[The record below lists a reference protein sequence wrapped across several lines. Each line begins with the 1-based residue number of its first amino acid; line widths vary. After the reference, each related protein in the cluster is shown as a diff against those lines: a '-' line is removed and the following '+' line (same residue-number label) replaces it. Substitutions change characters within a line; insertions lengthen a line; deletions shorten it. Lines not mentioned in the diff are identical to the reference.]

1 MKKVIFWD
9 FDGTL
14 VKSNQSFLQSLKW
27 ACLENQVTISS
38 DLLRD
43 FLRQSCSWYFPDR
56 TYEDR
61 TGEAWWQD
69 LLSALDVFLS
79 ENRVSEEKRPQIL
92 AAFRSH
98 AVSYPYELYE
108 DAKSALRAANEAG
121 YENFLLSNNFP
132 ELRDTVKKLGLGPY
146 LKGIFLSS
154 ELGAEKP
161 NPLIFKK
168 ALTLAGSPAKAIMV
182 GDNPIAD
189 IQGGEAAD
197 MLTVLVH
204 REGRAQYAFSELSQI
219 SSLLSEY

>member
-14 VKSNQSFLQSLKW
+14 VKSNQSFLQSLKR
-27 ACLENQVTISS
+27 ACLENQVTIRP

-43 FLRQSCSWYFPDR
+43 FLSQSCSWYFPDR

-69 LLSALDVFLS
+69 LLSALDLFFS
-79 ENRVSEEKRPQIL
+79 ENGVPGEKRPRIL
-92 AAFRSH
+92 AAFRGY
-98 AVSYPYELYE
+98 AVSYPYELYG
-108 DAKSALRAANEAG
+108 DAIAALRAANEAG
-121 YENFLLSNNFP
+121 YENYLLSNNFP
-132 ELRDTVKKLGLGPY
+132 ELGDTVKKLGLSPY

-161 NPLIFKK
+161 NPLIFRK
-168 ALTLAGSPAKAIMV
+168 ALALAGSPSRAIMV
-182 GDNPIAD
+182 GDNPLAD
-189 IQGGEAAD
+189 IEGGEAAG

-204 REGRAQYAFSELSQI
+204 REGQAQHVFSELSQI
-219 SSLLSEY
+219 SSLLSE